1 MPQVL
6 LRSVRP
12 EMVLSGDDHDHCSVL
27 HRLGSSE
34 TEEVLWKPSPVPWLG
49 GIKGLSD
56 WGAGAW
62 RWWGGAASRDGGVR
76 AQDTKR
82 EDWFSGD
89 SRGRAAAIG
98 HCLGGVGSLEAEEH
112 TLGTISMLQGLL
124 LSCLLGPLV
133 SDKMPCISWR

>member
-1 MPQVL
+1 MEAIACALAGRDQGAV
-6 LRSVRP
+6 
-12 EMVLSGDDHDHCSVL
+12 G
-27 HRLGSSE
+27 LGCR
-34 TEEVLWKPSPVPWLG
+34 
-49 GIKGLSD
+49 GL
-56 WGAGAW
+56 A
-62 RWWGGAASRDGGVR
+62 RVGGAASRDGGVR

-98 HCLGGVGSLEAEEH
+98 HCLGGAGSLEAEEH